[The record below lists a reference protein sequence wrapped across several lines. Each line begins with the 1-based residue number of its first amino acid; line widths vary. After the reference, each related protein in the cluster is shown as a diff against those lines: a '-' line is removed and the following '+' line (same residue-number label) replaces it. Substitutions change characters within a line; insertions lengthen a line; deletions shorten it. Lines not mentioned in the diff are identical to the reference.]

1 MFFYMN
7 VPFFRPSISQA
18 ELDEV
23 LDSLKSGWLTT
34 GPKAKRF
41 EAEFAAYVGQ
51 KHAVSLNSCT
61 AALHL
66 ALEAVGVRAGDTV
79 IVPTMTFAATAEV
92 VRYFDATPQFVDCQS
107 SDFNLDV
114 QCLARAIKR
123 GFEQGSKIRAI
134 IPVHYGGQIADMV
147 GVRSLANCYGL
158 SVIEDAAHCCPAYF
172 LDERD
177 KPQALTDHPARGA
190 ESARD
195 HGSDILIDVCKNVSR
210 ENCNEGFVDWLPVG
224 ALADIT
230 CFSFYANKCIT
241 TGEGGMACTQRDDY
255 AERMRIMSLHG
266 ISKDA
271 WKRFTADGSW
281 YYEIVAPGFKY
292 NLTDIAA
299 SIGIHQLKRA
309 DAMHNTRRCLA
320 ALYSSLLGGV
330 AELILP
336 TEREN
341 RKHSWHLYVV
351 RLRLDKITID
361 RGEVIS
367 QLKEAGVTCSV
378 HWMPLHMH
386 PYYREKYGC
395 RSSDFPIASALY
407 KEIVTLPLYPDMT
420 EGQVNH
426 VAQTLLGILGRN
438 LRRG

>member
-1 MFFYMN
+1 MNIPFYK
-7 VPFFRPSISQA
+7 PSITQA
-18 ELDEV
+18 EIDEV
-23 LDSLKSGWLTT
+23 TDSLKSGWLTT
-34 GPKAKRF
+34 GPKARRF
-41 EAEFAAYVGQ
+41 ETEFAAYVSQ
-51 KHAVSLNSCT
+51 KHAVSVNSCT

-66 ALEAVGVRAGDTV
+66 ALEAVGVKAGDTV

-92 VRYFDATPQFVDCQS
+92 VRYFDATPLFVDCQS
-107 SDFNLDV
+107 SDCNLDI
-114 QCLARAIKR
+114 QGLARVIRR

-147 GVRSLANCYGL
+147 GVRSLANNYGL

-172 LDERD
+172 LDEKE
-177 KPQALTDHPARGA
+177 KPQEVTEHPRGGA
-190 ESARD
+190 ESPPE
-195 HGSDILIDVCKNVSR
+195 HGADVLVEASR
-210 ENCNEGFVDWLPVG
+210 NTSKGKCNEAGVDWLPVG
-224 ALADIT
+224 TLADIT

-271 WKRFTADGSW
+271 WKRFTAEGAW

-292 NLTDIAA
+292 NLTDLAA

-309 DAMHNTRRCLA
+309 DAMHNSRRCLA
-320 ALYSSLLGGV
+320 GLYSHLLRGV
-330 AELILP
+330 DELILP

-351 RLRLDKITID
+351 RLRLDRITVD
-361 RGEVIS
+361 RGEVIA
-367 QLKEAGVTCSV
+367 QLKQVGVTCSV

-395 RSSDFPIASALY
+395 RPSDFPIASALY
-407 KEIVTLPLYPDMT
+407 NEIITLPLYPDMT
-420 EGQVNH
+420 EVEVTY
-426 VAQTLLGILGRN
+426 VADSLLGILSRN
-438 LRRG
+438 LRGS